1 MTTVQPRA
9 LRSSTQCSSESTSYN
24 NNNTMMS
31 MAYPLRTSES
41 IPFYS
46 TAHLPHPPASELISE
61 ARASLKYPTRPY
73 TPACTNRDHPLLKS
87 VMGVSQQRG
96 LFTQRQRLSLSSK
109 KMPSLQSPTFP
120 EHTSASGTDVS
131 TNSSIHPSPIHSTN
145 DKDRLVSDAHPFQLQ
160 TEDGDDELDSD
171 ENNDSLNCTEVA
183 NRQDYGL
190 GCINKPAVIC
200 PLPPNST
207 RDRSMLFSRKH
218 SIPRTLSPIVQSHS
232 IAALSASTTL
242 AETSKIQTLD
252 LRQGVS
258 KDIPESHTACDSI
271 KTTPS
276 NLSLDTDPKWLSL
289 LAVLSNTT
297 AVSSHADITELYA
310 SLESL
315 DWLRPPSSRS
325 HTIKGNRPPGQSDDT
340 SHDTP
345 TVVLRQSSDP
355 SLKLRDKRRRDQVIQ
370 CLIKWMHDAGTTE
383 IAIVSSSLV
392 LKLTFDEKILLNACQ
407 LIYKLSRNDKNDT
420 LFQQNCVYNL
430 LLDFIQGRIHPIPTF
445 FGPRCH
451 MMTFLCGAL
460 RNSTNSTANQH
471 QLERAE
477 GIERLGKLI
486 FVIVEV
492 VSSLFCFFSSHDSI
506 VQHLMDQLA
515 YMVFNWIFA
524 PVYVICHRLG
534 LNTLAF
540 LTQLKGVGQST
551 LDILCSLLGDQY
563 GLSDD
568 EELVLT
574 VCRTLS
580 KLSINQNS
588 IQSMGGTK
596 NIDAYM
602 NILIRYQD
610 KMPIVIRMCFILGNL
625 TATLG
630 ETHTFMASSIPDIL
644 SLFNIYT
651 DLYLEQMGDGEGEVE
666 DSNSNQSQ
674 LIDLIIKVTRL
685 IANISIDLKCGRDMI
700 DMIEIEA
707 IADMLS
713 DHEELLLNLTGALAN
728 LSFYLHPGS
737 GLYRKSNDLI
747 KCLVPL
753 MMHDNPEVIVEA
765 SRTCANLARLHDV
778 QGYETSQ
785 ICDLAT
791 ILLDHADPEVVYQ
804 ACGILMNLTLHKRG
818 KIFSDIALKND
829 GGQKLLD
836 AFIHAVDCQNWD
848 IGTVSAQTLF
858 NLCGDMDKK
867 LRQQMCETV
876 EDKISQMDAE
886 SGDESMS
893 PKNVVIV
900 GGSFG
905 GAATASSLM
914 RKCSKDIH
922 ITIIDRYEKL
932 YNIVGTPRGL
942 VDSTYG
948 PKQFFSWDKFFHS
961 PQVGRFVHGTVASVL
976 PNEVVLE
983 SGEHIPFDYLVY
995 STGSS
1000 YGSVGTSHSKTVTE
1014 HQEHLKQVTAL
1025 VKAADKIAVVGGGAY
1040 GIELAAEI
1048 RYLYNTK
1055 DVVLIHSQSKLAL
1068 GKTSDS
1074 LHSRTMD
1081 KLDDLGVKVVLSE
1094 HVSDIS
1100 AETLQAGLMA
1110 GSHRLATDSGRT
1122 FESDLTLFTI
1132 GFGSPNS
1139 AAIAT
1144 LPASSE
1150 DKPHLNSRGCIN
1162 VKSTLQ
1168 LADERYPH
1176 IFAIGN
1182 VAATGAA
1189 QTAIA
1194 AKSQGVLTA
1203 DNIIRLIASK
1213 TPKSYP
1219 PFKQNMVVVTL
1230 GPNAA
1235 VGEIPFLFD
1244 FIADMIGTK
1253 MKAVHL
1259 FNDILA
1265 KEMKA
1270 QFVP

>member
-1 MTTVQPRA
+1 MATVQPRA

-120 EHTSASGTDVS
+120 EHTSASGTDIS

-258 KDIPESHTACDSI
+258 EDIPESHTACDSI

-420 LFQQNCVYNL
+420 IFQQNCVYN
-430 LLDFIQGRIHPIPTF
+430 
-445 FGPRCH
+445 
-451 MMTFLCGAL
+451 
-460 RNSTNSTANQH
+460 
-471 QLERAE
+471 
-477 GIERLGKLI
+477 
-486 FVIVEV
+486 
-492 VSSLFCFFSSHDSI
+492 
-506 VQHLMDQLA
+506 
-515 YMVFNWIFA
+515 
-524 PVYVICHRLG
+524 
-534 LNTLAF
+534 
-540 LTQLKGVGQST
+540 
-551 LDILCSLLGDQY
+551 QY

-630 ETHTFMASSIPDIL
+630 ETHTFIASSIPDIL

-666 DSNSNQSQ
+666 DFNSNQSQ

-707 IADMLS
+707 IADMLLIPRTA

-886 SGDESMS
+886 SGDERFWTVCYQILELSR
-893 PKNVVIV
+893 
-900 GGSFG
+900 
-905 GAATASSLM
+905 SS
-914 RKCSKDIH
+914 
-922 ITIIDRYEKL
+922 
-932 YNIVGTPRGL
+932 V
-942 VDSTYG
+942 
-948 PKQFFSWDKFFHS
+948 
-961 PQVGRFVHGTVASVL
+961 
-976 PNEVVLE
+976 
-983 SGEHIPFDYLVY
+983 
-995 STGSS
+995 
-1000 YGSVGTSHSKTVTE
+1000 
-1014 HQEHLKQVTAL
+1014 
-1025 VKAADKIAVVGGGAY
+1025 
-1040 GIELAAEI
+1040 
-1048 RYLYNTK
+1048 
-1055 DVVLIHSQSKLAL
+1055 
-1068 GKTSDS
+1068 
-1074 LHSRTMD
+1074 
-1081 KLDDLGVKVVLSE
+1081 
-1094 HVSDIS
+1094 
-1100 AETLQAGLMA
+1100 
-1110 GSHRLATDSGRT
+1110 
-1122 FESDLTLFTI
+1122 
-1132 GFGSPNS
+1132 
-1139 AAIAT
+1139 
-1144 LPASSE
+1144 
-1150 DKPHLNSRGCIN
+1150 
-1162 VKSTLQ
+1162 
-1168 LADERYPH
+1168 
-1176 IFAIGN
+1176 
-1182 VAATGAA
+1182 
-1189 QTAIA
+1189 
-1194 AKSQGVLTA
+1194 
-1203 DNIIRLIASK
+1203 
-1213 TPKSYP
+1213 
-1219 PFKQNMVVVTL
+1219 
-1230 GPNAA
+1230 
-1235 VGEIPFLFD
+1235 
-1244 FIADMIGTK
+1244 
-1253 MKAVHL
+1253 
-1259 FNDILA
+1259 
-1265 KEMKA
+1265 
-1270 QFVP
+1270 

>member
-171 ENNDSLNCTEVA
+171 ENNDSLNCTE
-183 NRQDYGL
+183 
-190 GCINKPAVIC
+190 PAVIC

-420 LFQQNCVYNL
+420 IFQQNCVYNL

-486 FVIVEV
+486 FVIVEKTDIRHRSDQDYMQLCQLLLQICSCLRNM
-492 VSSLFCFFSSHDSI
+492 SSLGS
-506 VQHLMDQLA
+506 QHA
-515 YMVFNWIFA
+515 
-524 PVYVICHRLG
+524 R
-534 LNTLAF
+534 F

-630 ETHTFMASSIPDIL
+630 ETHTFIASSIPDIL

-651 DLYLEQMGDGEGEVE
+651 DLYLEQMGDCEGEVE
-666 DSNSNQSQ
+666 DFNSNQSQ

-707 IADMLS
+707 IADMLLIPRTA

-886 SGDESMS
+886 SGDERFWTVCYQILELSR
-893 PKNVVIV
+893 
-900 GGSFG
+900 
-905 GAATASSLM
+905 SS
-914 RKCSKDIH
+914 
-922 ITIIDRYEKL
+922 
-932 YNIVGTPRGL
+932 V
-942 VDSTYG
+942 
-948 PKQFFSWDKFFHS
+948 
-961 PQVGRFVHGTVASVL
+961 
-976 PNEVVLE
+976 
-983 SGEHIPFDYLVY
+983 
-995 STGSS
+995 
-1000 YGSVGTSHSKTVTE
+1000 
-1014 HQEHLKQVTAL
+1014 
-1025 VKAADKIAVVGGGAY
+1025 
-1040 GIELAAEI
+1040 
-1048 RYLYNTK
+1048 
-1055 DVVLIHSQSKLAL
+1055 
-1068 GKTSDS
+1068 
-1074 LHSRTMD
+1074 
-1081 KLDDLGVKVVLSE
+1081 
-1094 HVSDIS
+1094 
-1100 AETLQAGLMA
+1100 
-1110 GSHRLATDSGRT
+1110 
-1122 FESDLTLFTI
+1122 
-1132 GFGSPNS
+1132 
-1139 AAIAT
+1139 
-1144 LPASSE
+1144 
-1150 DKPHLNSRGCIN
+1150 
-1162 VKSTLQ
+1162 
-1168 LADERYPH
+1168 
-1176 IFAIGN
+1176 
-1182 VAATGAA
+1182 
-1189 QTAIA
+1189 
-1194 AKSQGVLTA
+1194 
-1203 DNIIRLIASK
+1203 
-1213 TPKSYP
+1213 
-1219 PFKQNMVVVTL
+1219 
-1230 GPNAA
+1230 
-1235 VGEIPFLFD
+1235 
-1244 FIADMIGTK
+1244 
-1253 MKAVHL
+1253 
-1259 FNDILA
+1259 
-1265 KEMKA
+1265 
-1270 QFVP
+1270 